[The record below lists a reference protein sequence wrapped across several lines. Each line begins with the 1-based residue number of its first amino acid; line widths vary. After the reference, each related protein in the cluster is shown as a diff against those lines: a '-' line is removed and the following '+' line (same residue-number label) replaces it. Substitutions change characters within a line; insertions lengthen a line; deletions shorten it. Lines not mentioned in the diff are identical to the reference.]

1 MSDNLFASLEDQY
14 NLPQGLLSSIK
25 GAEKSRTSDISP
37 RGASGT
43 FQFMPATAKAYN
55 VDTTDDMSSA
65 TGAAQ
70 YLGDLIKQYD
80 GSISAAV
87 AHYNGGTKAGK
98 AVLSGNLPPAKETKD
113 YLNKVHSSLLINPN
127 DIKWDNA
134 EPTSDNAQADTN
146 QPNIYPTNI
155 KWDETP
161 TAVAP
166 VTSDVA
172 NFQKQVSQRAM
183 ESKPWMEKF
192 NAGLGKSALDFGQ
205 GVKQVLDIPAQ
216 YAEEKITGG
225 NTVAKS
231 AEQTQQEINQEK
243 INSAPL
249 MNTGAG
255 MTGNIAGNVL
265 QYATGGKLINPNTYK
280 GAAILGSVMGG
291 LRPTADDESHIFN
304 ALAEGTLNVAGMG
317 IVDSVGRIAQPVKNV
332 LNNIG
337 QKAVQTLKDAGV
349 PLDAAQATGSTLL
362 QKLKTGLSD
371 NFLTAGRQSEFSDLQ
386 KIAYNNAIG
395 KTMGED
401 ITHITPD
408 VIQNAKQRLGQNY
421 DGIVSRNNIQL
432 DSTLQNHLSNISNE
446 AEHILV
452 PEDYNI
458 VQKQI
463 DTIINKANK
472 NGGALDGAQ
481 YQSIKTILDK
491 LSNSSKTEIGGYARD
506 LKESLLDGLTRSAE
520 ATGNTADV
528 ALLRETNK
536 QYGNMKKIENIADFT
551 SGNVSPSK
559 LYNSLKTKGNRY
571 SFYQDDPQLA
581 DLARSGAAIL
591 PEKTGNS
598 GTTSRIVSLLAP
610 GLATGGAVAAYN
622 AVTGKGDWTN
632 TAEGIVGGIAL
643 PKILQ
648 SAINNPGFRQYLQE
662 GIPSGK
668 IGTPI
673 RKLLEAPSKAKAGQ
687 AVPAAFAS
695 YLQSLHEKQ

>member
-25 GAEKSRTSDISP
+25 GAENSRTSDISP

-55 VDTTDDMSSA
+55 VDTTDDISSA

-98 AVLSGNLPPAKETKD
+98 EVASGNLPPAKETRD
-113 YLNKVHSSLLINPN
+113 YLNKVHSSLPINQA
-127 DIKWDNA
+127 DIQWDNQ
-134 EPTSDNAQADTN
+134 EPSINNVKVDANQNNINQADI
-146 QPNIYPTNI
+146 Q
-155 KWDETP
+155 WDKTP
-161 TAVAP
+161 IVA
-166 VTSDVA
+166 TSNPD
-172 NFQKQVSQRAM
+172 FQKQVSERAM
-183 ESKPWMEKF
+183 AEKPWYEKF

-205 GVKQVLDIPAQ
+205 GIKQVLDIPAQ
-216 YAEEKITGG
+216 YAEEIITGG

-243 INSAPL
+243 VNSESL

-255 MTGNIAGNVL
+255 MAGNISGNVL
-265 QYATGGKLINPNTYK
+265 QYATGGKLLNSNTYK

-371 NFLTAGRQSEFSDLQ
+371 NYLTAGRQSEFSDAQ
-386 KIAYNNAIG
+386 KIAYNKAIG

-408 VIQNAKQRLGQNY
+408 VIQNAKQRLSENY
-421 DGIVSRNNIQL
+421 DGIVSRNDIQL
-432 DSTLQNHLSNISNE
+432 DSTLKNHLSNIGNE

-452 PEDYNI
+452 PEHYNI

-481 YQSIKTILDK
+481 YQSIKKVLDK
-491 LSNSSKTEIGGYARD
+491 LSNNANSDVSEYAKE
-506 LKESLLDGLTRSAE
+506 LKESLLDGLTRNTE
-520 ATGNTADV
+520 ATGNTADI
-528 ALLRETNK
+528 ALLKETNK

-551 SGNVSPSK
+551 NGNVSPSK

-632 TAEGIVGGIAL
+632 TAEAIVGGIAL

-668 IGTPI
+668 VGTPI

-687 AVPAAFAS
+687 ALPAAYAS